1 MEHVF
6 NNWDPT
12 VMTGSKVSKSEPN
25 LLGAKT
31 ALWADIADM
40 GVTERDN
47 FERIMRQ
54 AAVLS
59 EKTWGG
65 TDETQTFE
73 EYSFKYDRLQ
83 QGPGVSLGADV
94 DSETGLVLDYDF
106 ANVKEGKVYDASGNG
121 YNGNI
126 SDAKIKEEAGTA
138 WLQLNGDTE
147 VQTELRSMDYP
158 YTVQFELRLAKEGN
172 GDGET
177 YIFDGRD
184 GRLSIND
191 KGNLQINRSYFTQD
205 FGYQIP
211 TDKPV
216 QMTIVGT
223 QQVTKLYIDGK
234 LEKTLLRTTNSET
247 DYEHLLS
254 TLYFRFLYRKR
265 DRG

>member
-1 MEHVF
+1 
-6 NNWDPT
+6 
-12 VMTGSKVSKSEPN
+12 MTGSKVSKSEPN

-126 SDAKIKEEAGTA
+126 SDGC
-138 WLQLNGDTE
+138 
-147 VQTELRSMDYP
+147 
-158 YTVQFELRLAKEGN
+158 
-172 GDGET
+172 
-177 YIFDGRD
+177 
-184 GRLSIND
+184 
-191 KGNLQINRSYFTQD
+191 
-205 FGYQIP
+205 
-211 TDKPV
+211 
-216 QMTIVGT
+216 
-223 QQVTKLYIDGK
+223 
-234 LEKTLLRTTNSET
+234 NSRIC
-247 DYEHLLS
+247 HHSS
-254 TLYFRFLYRKR
+254 TH
-265 DRG
+265 D

>member
-1 MEHVF
+1 MDALFDEYLEEDVFLGDTVNIGADEYWNINDQERPGVQEYIRKMADNVKDHDKKVRMWGSTSQFFKNQDQAKAYNDIEIDFWSNSWENAANRIEQGYKVVNVDSFHLYGNPGRDKRDVVNVEHVF

-106 ANVKEGKVYDASGNG
+106 ANVKEEKYMMPAEMD
-121 YNGNI
+121 I
-126 SDAKIKEEAGTA
+126 
-138 WLQLNGDTE
+138 TE
-147 VQTELRSMDYP
+147 
-158 YTVQFELRLAKEGN
+158 
-172 GDGET
+172 
-177 YIFDGRD
+177 IFRMQ
-184 GRLSIND
+184 R
-191 KGNLQINRSYFTQD
+191 
-205 FGYQIP
+205 
-211 TDKPV
+211 
-216 QMTIVGT
+216 
-223 QQVTKLYIDGK
+223 
-234 LEKTLLRTTNSET
+234 
-247 DYEHLLS
+247 
-254 TLYFRFLYRKR
+254 
-265 DRG
+265 